1 MMDVDHP
8 SLSHKSPAK
17 QLVTPNG
24 KRKAMA
30 LGSNEA
36 VDGLNLRRSKR
47 IKVSVPQKNVD
58 LDW

>member
-1 MMDVDHP
+1 MMDVDH
-8 SLSHKSPAK
+8 SLHKSPAK
-17 QLVTPNG
+17 QTVTPNG

-30 LGSNEA
+30 LGSNET